1 MKKLSLLF
9 IGVLSMSFAHAQ
21 DLTDAVRYSLDE
33 VQGTAR
39 FRALSGAFGALG
51 GDLSAISIN
60 PAGAAIFNRSYGS
73 FSLSNLNTNND
84 VSYFNE
90 FTNTSESKFD
100 LNQLGATFVFNS
112 TDQNSPWRKLV
123 LSINYDKLSDFD
135 NNWYAVGFNTTSIG
149 NYFLGYAQGLR
160 LDEISAFPGE
170 NLEDA
175 YAEIGSV
182 FGYGNQQAFLGY
194 ESYILEPFANTDDN
208 TSYSS
213 NIAQGTFDQ
222 DYTYS
227 SRGYNGKLSFN
238 IASQFQEN
246 LYLGLNLNSH
256 FIDYDRYTYLYEF
269 NSNPSSNA
277 IAVNEVG
284 FENNLHAT
292 GTGFS
297 FQLGAIL
304 KLSDEF
310 RAGLSYNS
318 PTWFRI
324 SEETTQYLAT
334 VRTEGGSNITQTID
348 PNTVNVFPDYKLQ
361 TAGKMTGSLAYI
373 FGEDG
378 LISFDY
384 SRKDYGNTKFKPTSD
399 SYFASQNNLMS
410 DALKSASTYRFGG
423 EYRYKQISF
432 RGGYRFEE
440 SPYEDD
446 TFYGDLTGFSLGLGY
461 SFGNF
466 KVDLAFDQSDRSVFN
481 RLYAVGLTDAP
492 KVDSKISNITA
503 TLGFNL

>member
-9 IGVLSMSFAHAQ
+9 IGVLSMSYVGAQ
-21 DLTDAVRYSLDE
+21 NITDAVRYSLEE

-51 GDLSAISIN
+51 GDLSSISIN

-84 VSYFNE
+84 ITYFNE
-90 FTNTSESKFD
+90 FSNTSESKFD
-100 LNQLGATFVFNS
+100 LNQMGAAFVFNN
-112 TDQNSPWRKLV
+112 TDENSPWKKLV
-123 LSINYDKLSDFD
+123 LSINYDKISDFD
-135 NNWYAVGFNTTSIG
+135 NNWYAVGFNTNSIG
-149 NYFLGYAQGLR
+149 DYFLGYAQGLR

-170 NLEDA
+170 SLDDA
-175 YAEIGSV
+175 YADIGSIY
-182 FGYGNQQAFLGY
+182 GYGNQQAFLGY
-194 ESYILEPFANTDDN
+194 ESYILEPFSDTDDN
-208 TSYSS
+208 ASYSS
-213 NIAQGTFDQ
+213 NIAPGTFDQ
-222 DYTYS
+222 DYSYS
-227 SRGYNGKLSFN
+227 SRGYNGKLNFN
-238 IASQFQEN
+238 IASQFQDN
-246 LYLGLNLNSH
+246 LYLGLNLNAH
-256 FIDYDRYTYLYEF
+256 FIDYDKSTYLYEF
-269 NSNPSSNA
+269 NSNPSSTA
-277 IAVNEVG
+277 ISVSEVG

-297 FQLGAIL
+297 FQLGAII
-304 KLSDEF
+304 KLTDEF

-318 PTWFRI
+318 PTWLRI

-334 VRTEGGSNITQTID
+334 VRNEGGSNITQTID

-361 TAGKMTGSLAYI
+361 TPGKMTGSLAYI

-410 DALKSASTYRFGG
+410 DVLKSASTYRFGG
-423 EYRYKQISF
+423 EYRYKQYSF

-466 KVDLAFDQSDRSVFN
+466 KVDLAFDQSDRSIYN
-481 RLYAVGLTDAP
+481 QLYAVGLTDAP